1 MEDDFNL
8 DFASACANAEQFD
21 RAIAFASAVK
31 LTDWRAQAFVEI
43 GRKMSAQYN
52 NMGIVG
58 TDCAG
63 AKRPQLSNVLPTG
76 HVLGHC
82 RGQSDVNGTSP
93 GARPLDTTTRHQ
105 RTILR
110 AGIIMCAASGH
121 SVTRGARGYADAW
134 GARCARE
141 SLGRPY
147 DDRNH
152 RRTPSASI
160 RVDAWG
166 LIASAPD
173 PKVVQPF
180 RSARQS
186 RVPCIIYFS
195 DPRWADAVGL
205 CCYQR
210 VVWLP
215 LSGA

>member
-1 MEDDFNL
+1 MNRHGP
-8 DFASACANAEQFD
+8 SHHCCSCT
-21 RAIAFASAVK
+21 RAAV
-31 LTDWRAQAFVEI
+31 I
-43 GRKMSAQYN
+43 
-52 NMGIVG
+52 
-58 TDCAG
+58 G
-63 AKRPQLSNVLPTG
+63 AKR
-76 HVLGHC
+76 
-82 RGQSDVNGTSP
+82 
-93 GARPLDTTTRHQ
+93 ARPNLCVTEPALRLKDRAARVARALDTTTRHQ